1 MDGITWEMVMR
12 GEHGGFLRLMRVFT
26 CYTVAVQ
33 EGVRQVDKEPWNR
46 AGLGD
51 MKGLSPDIPLIY

>member
-1 MDGITWEMVMR
+1 MR
-12 GEHGGFLRLMRVFT
+12 GEHGGFPRLMRVFT

-51 MKGLSPDIPLIY
+51 MKGLSPDIPLNY